1 MNINQIKKTIFTTT
15 LILCSMLIVSCG
27 DSNKSTSEKNKINQA
42 NTATTT
48 PVNSESTSANKGKLD
63 NIEVSKKT
71 SSSTSNENTSIK
83 NKNVNEVPKD
93 KPILGTIKDMQNGDL
108 KCYFSVVD
116 EKGKLY
122 ESVGASFDICEPE
135 KYVNKKVQMYYG
147 LENVND
153 CQSSEPCG
161 KTIKEWLITKLK
173 IRD

>member
-1 MNINQIKKTIFTTT
+1 MKKTIFTTT
-15 LILCSMLIVSCG
+15 LILCSLLIVSCG
-27 DSNKSTSEKNKINQA
+27 DSDNSDSQKNKVNQA

-48 PVNSESTSANKGKLD
+48 PVNSESISANKGKLD

-71 SSSTSNENTSIK
+71 SNSTSNENTPIK
-83 NKNVNEVPKD
+83 NKKVNEAPKD

-108 KCYFSVVD
+108 KCYVTVVD

-161 KTIKEWLITKLK
+161 KTIKEWLITKLE